1 MLTVLE
7 IQTTVVSLRKLQKK
21 IIIGITTLTA
31 YRDLIA
37 PLPPPPFEKKLWLL
51 PLNEIYK
58 GKEILVY
65 ISIPYNT
72 YQKPSTNTAL
82 FSRFYTI
89 KLQDHQTKYILIMN
103 GQL

>member
-1 MLTVLE
+1 MKASKE
-7 IQTTVVSLRKLQKK
+7 NYHRNN
-21 IIIGITTLTA
+21 TLTA
-31 YRDLIA
+31 YRDLTA
-37 PLPPPPFEKKLWLL
+37 PPPSFENKLWLL

-58 GKEILVY
+58 GKEIIVY

-72 YQKPSTNTAL
+72 YPKPSTNTAL

-89 KLQDHQTKYILIMN
+89 KLQNHQTKYILITY